1 MTYIKPMVIVETPIF
16 TKQLLST
23 LSDEEYRLFQNMLLE
38 RPDAGKVIPGSGGL
52 RKLRWA
58 AEGRGKRGGLRV
70 IYYWFTERGTILL
83 LFIYPKNVQDN
94 LTPDQL
100 KQLKKVVE
108 EEYHE
113 R

>member
-1 MTYIKPMVIVETPIF
+1 MVIIVTPIF

-23 LSDEEYRLFQNMLLE
+23 LSDNEYRLFQNILRE
-38 RPDAGKVIPGSGGL
+38 RPDAGKVIPGSAGF

-70 IYYWFTERGTILL
+70 IYYWFTARGSILL

-100 KQLKKVVE
+100 KQLKKIVE

>member
-1 MTYIKPMVIVETPIF
+1 MVIVETPIF

-23 LSDEEYRLFQNMLLE
+23 LSDNEYRLFQNVLLE

-58 AEGRGKRGGLRV
+58 VEGRGKRGGLRV
-70 IYYWFTERGTILL
+70 IYYWFTARSTILL

>member
-1 MTYIKPMVIVETPIF
+1 MVIIETPIF
-16 TKQLLST
+16 TKQLLSA
-23 LSDEEYRLFQNMLLE
+23 LSDNDYRLFQTVLLE

-70 IYYWFTERGTILL
+70 IYYWFMQGTILL
-83 LFIYPKNVQDN
+83 LFIYPKNVQED

-113 R
+113 G